1 MEIEPA
7 TIAQVRAGRD
17 GRVLTVE
24 EDVFEVA
31 GRLKEIDDSLYLR
44 WNERGEYFVVYQL
57 IGKLEEGGTEQL
69 VLTAKELTPAILARV
84 EEIVHPS
91 YDFVAEMDKMDKQAE
106 KDKEHR
112 FHEQTGEAAE
122 RMAHAVRKDIQAKN
136 KIILPKGV

>member
-31 GRLKEIDDSLYLR
+31 GRLKEIDPSLHLR

-57 IGKLEEGGTEQL
+57 IGKLEEGGEEKL
-69 VLTAKELTPAILARV
+69 VLTAKELTPAIIARV
-84 EEIVHPS
+84 EEIAHPE
-91 YDFVAEMDKMDKQAE
+91 YDFVAEMDKLDKQAD
-106 KDKEHR
+106 KDKDHR